1 MQSSSVVSLIIVTWN
16 SIKYLS
22 TCLEHLL
29 TQTHRDFEVILVD
42 NGSEHG
48 ARDGKKVK

>member
-1 MQSSSVVSLIIVTWN
+1 MHSPPLLSVIIVTWN

-42 NGSEHG
+42 NGS
-48 ARDGKKVK
+48 